1 MTNPLYNVPIDS
13 NQNVPLDL
21 LGHCGSGTMHSRR
34 KIKSKEV
41 EQLAVKIFHNS
52 KKGITFKDIMT
63 LGVPKKRAQRKLKLC
78 CENGYFPSE
87 KKVLFAPEK
96 HRPQQYYPK
105 CLRAEVNEY
114 LSMKEN
120 VLIQP
125 TGMTYSTFP
134 LFNAFQLQKAKNFL
148 DILLRLPFVHPYI
161 HKVQLVLSIDKE
173 YYTTLEQESRPRN
186 KAKIYEEYIGKT
198 LTKYTYSP
206 NGTVEIAVRCNNS
219 PFKLETDDDVN
230 ILFSFFG
237 QVRDRMLYH
246 LSDPRERVVPPIIYW
261 RLMQCDV
268 NKDIEITEKLQ
279 FTLPD
284 IQLRYGGRVFREY
297 VKLLGERAV
306 CRAEESLKVD
316 LSLTDGLDYI
326 RNPNK
331 ELEKKI
337 DYLIKLTEANNV
349 VRVGDNKV

>member
-13 NQNVPLDL
+13 NQNVPLGL
-21 LGHCGSGTMHSRR
+21 LGQCGANTMRSRR

-41 EQLAVKIFHNS
+41 EQLAVEIFNNS
-52 KKGITFKDIMT
+52 KKGITYKDIMT
-63 LGVPKKRAQRKLKLC
+63 LGASKKRAQRKLKLC

-87 KKVLFAPEK
+87 KKILFAPEK

-114 LSMKEN
+114 LAMKEN

-125 TGMTYSTFP
+125 TGMTYSTSP
-134 LFNAFQLQKAKNFL
+134 LFNVIELQKAQNFL
-148 DILLRLPFVHPYI
+148 DILVRLPFIPTYI
-161 HKVQLVLSIDKE
+161 HKLHLTMSIDKGD
-173 YYTTLEQESRPRN
+173 YNTLQRESAPRN
-186 KAKIYEEYIGKT
+186 KAKIYEEYIGIN

-206 NGTVEIAVRCNNS
+206 NGTVEVAVRSSDS

-237 QVRDRMLYH
+237 QIRDRMLYH

-261 RLMQCDV
+261 RLTQCDL
-268 NKDIEITEKLQ
+268 NKDIEITEKMQ

-297 VKLLGERAV
+297 VKLFGERAV
-306 CRAEESLKVD
+306 CRAEESLKVG
-316 LSLTDGLDYI
+316 LYLTDGFDYI

-337 DYLIKLTEANNV
+337 DYLIKLTEAKNV
-349 VRVGDNKV
+349 V